1 MTGTP
6 WLTAPPASTAL
17 AVSISTLYRW
27 RSQGLLV
34 ASKDCMRKYPNR
46 NSPVLYHLQRVE
58 QRMAAFCATGRDF
71 IETPLRG

>member
-1 MTGTP
+1 MTSTP
-6 WLTAPPASTAL
+6 WLTAPQASTAL

-34 ASKDCMRKYPNR
+34 AGKDWMRKYPNR

>member
-34 ASKDCMRKYPNR
+34 AGKDWMRKYPNR

-58 QRMAAFCATGRDF
+58 QRMATFCATGRDF

>member
-6 WLTAPPASTAL
+6 WLTAPQASTAL

-34 ASKDCMRKYPNR
+34 AGCW
-46 NSPVLYHLQRVE
+46 
-58 QRMAAFCATGRDF
+58 
-71 IETPLRG
+71 